1 MIRKGK
7 CVQNCGCIS
16 STPVNINLTTI
27 RTGILSLGAEPMW
40 EIKKSENSQKNLK
53 AISFGM

>member
-16 STPVNINLTTI
+16 STPVNTNLTTI

-40 EIKKSENSQKNLK
+40 EIKKIREFSKEFKSH
-53 AISFGM
+53 